1 MGLRP
6 PELIAILLIILLL
19 FGAKRLPDTA
29 RALGQSLKIFK
40 KSVRDDEDEKRA
52 GQPAAEPPQITA
64 ASEASR
70 SAPASEAS
78 RSASASDPARP
89 ATADEARPPHAP

>member
-70 SAPASEAS
+70 SAPAS
-78 RSASASDPARP
+78 DPAGP

>member
-1 MGLRP
+1 MRLSA
-6 PELIAILLIILLL
+6 PELIAIILIILLL

-52 GQPAAEPPQITA
+52 GPAAGSPPQITSA
-64 ASEASR
+64 AEPTQRAQPAQPTQPTQTPQPPQP
-70 SAPASEAS
+70 APA
-78 RSASASDPARP
+78 
-89 ATADEARPPHAP
+89 DETKR